1 MKKVI
6 VRSRDA
12 GVLYGKLVKVKGTT
26 VTLKDAVQMWR
37 WQAAEGG
44 TLIDVASSGVN
55 AAGCKFS
62 VKSAKIKV
70 LNACAVI
77 DCTKKAYES
86 LRSVE
91 GGDWS

>member
-12 GVLYGKLVKVKGTT
+12 GVLYGKLVKVKNST
-26 VTLKDAVQMWR
+26 VTLQDAVQMWR
-37 WQAAEGG
+37 WQA
-44 TLIDVASSGVN
+44 SGVKQ
-55 AAGCKFS
+55 AGCKFS
-62 VKSAKIKV
+62 VKSAKITV

-77 DCTKKAYES
+77 ECTKEAYAS
-86 LRSVE
+86 LQSVE

>member
-12 GVLYGKLVKVKGTT
+12 GVLYGKLVKIKGTT

-37 WQAAEGG
+37 WQAATGG
-44 TLIDVASSGVN
+44 TLIDVANSGVN

-86 LRSVE
+86 LRSVD